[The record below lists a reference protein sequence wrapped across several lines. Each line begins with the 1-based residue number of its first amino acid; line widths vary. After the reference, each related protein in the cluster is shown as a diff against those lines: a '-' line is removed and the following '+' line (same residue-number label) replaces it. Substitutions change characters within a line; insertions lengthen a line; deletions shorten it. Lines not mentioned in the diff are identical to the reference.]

1 MSVFTETEHLLM
13 YMQNNIIK
21 RIFSNPALG
30 LLPYLIFSILIGQVN
45 TLIAFAIGFILSLSP
60 LLFGMKKEIRT
71 IYDVSAWS
79 FLLAIFG
86 SFFLVPDFHPQYSFI
101 LAEIFLVSS
110 LMIFRLSRKALI
122 RKVNNTKQGDR
133 KHYLYESFHVAFQA
147 QYALT
152 FHLIVIL
159 GFRIFFIMR
168 FPIVDIV
175 MELNIFQIILATI
188 IVLEALRIRLLNKR
202 LQSEEWLPVISES
215 GDVQGKVAKSVSISM
230 KNKFLHPLV
239 RVALIYDGKLYLKNR
254 DKSRLLDPNKLDYPF
269 EKYMQYNHN
278 IDEAINNL
286 IKSEVKTAKMPVRFL
301 LKYVFENE
309 ITKRLVFL
317 YVSMIPTEVAF
328 SNLHLKEGKLWTI
341 NQIEDNMGS
350 DIFSECFELEFEYLK
365 NTVLMDLPEKQS

>member
-1 MSVFTETEHLLM
+1 
-13 YMQNNIIK
+13 
-21 RIFSNPALG
+21 
-30 LLPYLIFSILIGQVN
+30 
-45 TLIAFAIGFILSLSP
+45 
-60 LLFGMKKEIRT
+60 
-71 IYDVSAWS
+71 
-79 FLLAIFG
+79 
-86 SFFLVPDFHPQYSFI
+86 
-101 LAEIFLVSS
+101 
-110 LMIFRLSRKALI
+110 
-122 RKVNNTKQGDR
+122 
-133 KHYLYESFHVAFQA
+133 
-147 QYALT
+147 
-152 FHLIVIL
+152 
-159 GFRIFFIMR
+159 
-168 FPIVDIV
+168 
-175 MELNIFQIILATI
+175 
-188 IVLEALRIRLLNKR
+188 
-202 LQSEEWLPVISES
+202 
-215 GDVQGKVAKSVSISM
+215 M